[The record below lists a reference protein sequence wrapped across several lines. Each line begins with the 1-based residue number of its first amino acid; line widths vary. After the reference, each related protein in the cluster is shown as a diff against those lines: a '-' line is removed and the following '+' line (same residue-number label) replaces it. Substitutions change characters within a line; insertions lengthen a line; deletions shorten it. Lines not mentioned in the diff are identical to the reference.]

1 MTKKIQ
7 TDSET
12 TINFGEKRVP
22 RQNYSRVITL
32 DKTLLQNCGCN
43 TSPDSEIRAKVEL
56 VKNRDENY
64 IKVTPFCNSLQDE
77 VKATDV
83 AGEKEV

>member
-1 MTKKIQ
+1 MVKEQ
-7 TDSET
+7 SET
-12 TINFGEKRVP
+12 ETIIDFGEKRVP

-56 VKNRDENY
+56 VKSHDENY
-64 IKVTPFCNSLQDE
+64 IKIMPFCDKVPQIESKDS
-77 VKATDV
+77 
-83 AGEKEV
+83 GENEN